1 MSSSSQ
7 VFENGRATCAA
18 CSRAIDAAA
27 KTCPFCGANP
37 QTGERLD
44 TQSIL
49 QEVFRPREI
58 STSETVLEYAR
69 QRQGVVL
76 AVSVFIA
83 FIVIAAVHQFV
94 TARNRDAVTDAPAV
108 PLSELTDVTQRP
120 DEAAPRP
127 MPNLDFLYDGRPQA
141 MRTFI
146 VERGATTPPEVVAAQ
161 QAAAAAARPPVA
173 TPAAAPGP
181 AGAARP
187 AGAPVGAARPAVA
200 PAGAARP
207 ATPPPAIPPTP
218 R

>member
-44 TQSIL
+44 TQSLI

-69 QRQGVVL
+69 QRQGVVI
-76 AVSVFIA
+76 AVSAFIA

-94 TARNRDAVTDAPAV
+94 TARNRDAVTDSPAV
-108 PLSELTDVTQRP
+108 PLSELTDITQRA
-120 DEAAPRP
+120 DETTPQP
-127 MPNLDFLYDGRPQA
+127 MPDLDFQYDGRPQA
-141 MRTFI
+141 MRTYI

-161 QAAAAAARPPVA
+161 QAAAAAARPPTA
-173 TPAAAPGP
+173 TPAPAPAAPG
-181 AGAARP
+181 GAARP
-187 AGAPVGAARPAVA
+187 VTPAPAPVGAARPV
-200 PAGAARP
+200 
-207 ATPPPAIPPTP
+207 TPPPAARPTP

>member
-44 TQSIL
+44 TQTIL

-58 STSETVLEYAR
+58 TTSETVLEYAR
-69 QRQGVVL
+69 QRQGVVI
-76 AVSVFIA
+76 AVSAFIA

-94 TARNRDAVTDAPAV
+94 TARNRDAVTDSPAV
-108 PLSELTDVTQRP
+108 PLSELTDVTQRADETTPQPIP
-120 DEAAPRP
+120 D
-127 MPNLDFLYDGRPQA
+127 LDFQYDGRAQA
-141 MRTFI
+141 MRTYI
-146 VERGATTPPEVVAAQ
+146 VERGATTPPEVIAAQ
-161 QAAAAAARPPVA
+161 QAAAAAARPPAA
-173 TPAAAPGP
+173 TPGPAAGAAPAPGP

-187 AGAPVGAARPAVA
+187 VS
-200 PAGAARP
+200 
-207 ATPPPAIPPTP
+207 PPPAATPTP
-218 R
+218 RPR